1 MPRLGGGRRRKVEGG
16 GRVRAGLVESKTC
29 NRSSLSCASNLPSDW
44 LSLCPAQ
51 VTSRMLR
58 SMAGTMLLFR
68 RRANVRVC
76 SSGTDCA
83 GGVVGGGGAPVEN
96 SKLDPADCWRVCVS
110 VGEEGDSWLTNAS
123 ADLEK
128 TKPRCRRALVTV
140 WREREGTRM

>member
-1 MPRLGGGRRRKVEGG
+1 MARRGGGRRRKVGG
-16 GRVRAGLVESKTC
+16 GGGVRVGLVESKTC
-29 NRSSLSCASNLPSDW
+29 NRSSLNCASNLPSDW

-51 VTSRMLR
+51 ITSRMLR

-68 RRANVRVC
+68 RRANVRIC
-76 SSGTDCA
+76 NSGTDFA
-83 GGVVGGGGAPVEN
+83 GGVVGGGAPVEN

-128 TKPRCRRALVTV
+128 TKPRCWRALVTV
-140 WREREGTRM
+140 WRAREGTRI